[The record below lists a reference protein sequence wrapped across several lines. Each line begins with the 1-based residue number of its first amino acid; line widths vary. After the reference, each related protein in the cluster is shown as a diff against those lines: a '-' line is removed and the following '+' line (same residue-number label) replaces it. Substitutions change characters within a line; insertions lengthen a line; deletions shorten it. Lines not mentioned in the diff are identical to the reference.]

1 MKGKMMSVGI
11 RELKNKLSFYLDK
24 VRAGEKLAVT
34 DRGSVVAYILPAAGV
49 PAIDGLVRLV
59 REEKA
64 SWGGGKPAGPPAPV
78 GAKGK
83 AVSEIVIEDRR

>member
-1 MKGKMMSVGI
+1 MAVGI
-11 RELKNKLSFYLDK
+11 RELKNRLSFYLDK
-24 VRAGEKLAVT
+24 VKAGERLAVT
-34 DRGSVVAYILPAAGV
+34 DRGSVVAYILPAAGA

-64 SWGGGKPAGPPAPV
+64 SWAGGKPAGPAAPA

-83 AVSEIVIEDRR
+83 SVSKIVIEDRR

>member
-1 MKGKMMSVGI
+1 MTVGI

-34 DRGSVVAYILPAAGV
+34 DRGAVVAYILPAAGV

-59 REEKA
+59 REDKA
-64 SWGGGKPAGPPAPV
+64 SWGGGKPSGPRAPV

-83 AVSEIVIEDRR
+83 PVSKIVLEDRR